1 MHRRIEQLRRWEI
14 FRIIRYKKKK
24 FLLQPS
30 SLSSSTT
37 TFILVFTPKIIAFWW
52 FYYLSRFNT
61 SVCKILLYLTI
72 FRSIVKITWMS
83 WRCVLMQNKP
93 SVDFKVL
100 HFPSYY
106 FKADSHGLLLTHV
119 AMADSCVSAEI
130 FATFLHFT
138 LLVQPHAHV
147 NQPLDCNCRP

>member
-37 TFILVFTPKIIAFWW
+37 TFIILVFTPKIIAFWW

-119 AMADSCVSAEI
+119 AMADSCVSADI
-130 FATFLHFT
+130 F
-138 LLVQPHAHV
+138 LLFYTSAAAACSCESALKARSH
-147 NQPLDCNCRP
+147 